1 VRPRISTQARQAE
14 ALGVAGWAAPHHY
27 LADAYNEMAPPPG
40 SEPAFLASVSR
51 RMYEGMAATD
61 SEALMV
67 TQGWFLSGV
76 PRAPWTAAKAKAFL
90 RGPPAGKLLVHHY
103 NPYLSL

>member
-1 VRPRISTQARQAE
+1 M
-14 ALGVAGWAAPHHY
+14 AGWAAPHHY
-27 LADAYNEMAPPPG
+27 LADAYNEMSPPPG

-51 RMYEGMAATD
+51 RMYEGMAAAD

-67 TQGWFLSGV
+67 TQGWFLSAV

-90 RGPPAGKLLVHHY
+90 HGPPAGKLRVISDCHFRK
-103 NPYLSL
+103 NSD